1 MNRSL
6 LATTIASCLVL
17 TACGGGGG
25 GGNVRSDP
33 PQTTV
38 VAPTPSTPAPTT
50 PTTPAPTP
58 TPMPTAPAT
67 PTPPTT
73 PAPPETSTADPLPKT
88 APAPTPA
95 PSPAPAPARYQGL
108 GSNLLVPTNADLAQ
122 QAGARG
128 QGVKLAVLD
137 DNLVP
142 SYAPINGKVDSFND
156 YTASPGTPESSANA
170 LRGHGTV
177 ISALVLGS
185 AQDGFAGGIA
195 PDADLFYARICAEN
209 SCGTQQARR
218 AAVDLAAAGVRIAN
232 LSIGASYA
240 DAASS
245 ANAALAWKFAL
256 APLVQADALIV
267 ASTGNEGASEASY
280 PAATPVQEAS
290 LRNNWL
296 AVGAINI
303 DSAGN
308 AAGLTS
314 YSNHCGAAAQWCLV
328 APGSYFAPALAGTEL
343 QGQIAGTSFS
353 TAAVTGVAAQVLG
366 VYPWMSAS
374 NLQQTLLTTATDL
387 GDPGVDALYGYGL
400 VNAAKAI
407 NGPAQFVNNWSANV
421 TSGYDSTFSNDI
433 SGAGNLTKNGA
444 GKLTLSGNNTYTGGT
459 SVSDGVLALSGSL
472 RSDVIVLNS
481 ATFES
486 HGGVINGNYSLVN
499 NTGTTALELGKGLT
513 VTGQASLKG
522 NLLLL
527 PEAAGYTVG
536 SSEKIVQAGNL
547 QGTFD
552 RVQYANNFFWTAS
565 LAYDPTTVTAT
576 LTRNASAASAQA
588 AGAPQS
594 VVNGAAQADT
604 LVKVLDTRV
613 ASGDT
618 DNLGGLISATGS
630 LLAAT
635 DAQVAASLP
644 TLAGQVHGIERTLG
658 FQSALNDAR
667 VAADRLPYLADTTT
681 LTTWMQGSYLDGN
694 LGGNGFDSADYT
706 QQSTTFGVDLPVG
719 SAGTVVGA
727 AVSSGQD
734 RANIDA
740 SASRL
745 RSDRYA
751 MTAYL
756 YQPIGQAYLSGI
768 GSYGM
773 SNVET
778 ERSVQAGSIG
788 ERLQDRRHDT
798 NWSLRAE
805 LGLLPHAGLSP
816 FVAVG
821 VVSQKQDAFSEAS
834 ATGLGLSANSDTLR
848 AGYGEVGV
856 RGHLTRGKWGFDGL
870 VAYRSLFGNPNS
882 DFTAWFTD
890 LPEAR
895 FNVAGEPVSKQALRA
910 SVGVRY
916 QLNDAFS
923 IYGNVGAERGRS
935 DANSINANVGLRWQF

>member
-25 GGNVRSDP
+25 GNVRSDP
-33 PQTTV
+33 PQSTM
-38 VAPTPSTPAPTT
+38 VAPTPTAPTT
-50 PTTPAPTP
+50 PGT
-58 TPMPTAPAT
+58 
-67 PTPPTT
+67 
-73 PAPPETSTADPLPKT
+73 TADPLPKT
-88 APAPTPA
+88 APTPTPT
-95 PSPAPAPARYQGL
+95 PAPARYQGV

-122 QAGARG
+122 QAGATG
-128 QGVKLAVLD
+128 KGVKLAVLD
-137 DNLVP
+137 DNLVT
-142 SYAPINGKVDSFND
+142 SYAPISGKVDRFTD
-156 YTASPGTPESSANA
+156 YTASPGTPESSSNA

-177 ISALVLGS
+177 ISALVLGT
-185 AQDGFAGGIA
+185 AQDGFAGGVA

-209 SCGTQQARR
+209 SCGTQQTRS

-245 ANAALAWKFAL
+245 ANAALAWKYAL
-256 APLVQADALIV
+256 SPLVQADALIV

-303 DSAGN
+303 DAAGN

-328 APGSYFAPALAGTEL
+328 APGSYTAPALAGTEL

-353 TAAVTGVAAQVLG
+353 TAAVSGIAAQVLG

-387 GDPGVDALYGYGL
+387 GDPGVDALYGFGL

-407 NGPAQFVNNWSANV
+407 KGPGQFASNWSANV
-421 TSGYDSTFSNDI
+421 SSGYDSTFSNDI
-433 SGAGNLTKNGA
+433 AGAGSLTKNGA

-459 SVSDGVLALSGSL
+459 SISDGVLALSGSL
-472 RSDVIVLNS
+472 RSDVLVLNS

-486 HGGVINGNYSLVN
+486 RGGVINGNYSLVN
-499 NTGTTALELGKGLT
+499 TTGTTALELGKGLT

-527 PEAAGYTVG
+527 PEAAGYSVG
-536 SSEKIVQAGNL
+536 SSEKIVKAGVV

-552 RVQYANNFFWTAS
+552 RVQYANNFFWTAA

-588 AGAPQS
+588 AGAPQA
-594 VVNGAAQADT
+594 VVNGATQADA

-630 LLAAT
+630 LLGAT

-681 LTTWMQGSYLDGN
+681 LTTWMQGSYLDGD
-694 LGGNGFDSADYT
+694 LSRSGFASADYT
-706 QQSTTFGVDLPVG
+706 QQATTIGVDLPMG
-719 SAGTVVGA
+719 NAGTIVGA
-727 AVSSGQD
+727 ALSSGQD
-734 RANIDA
+734 RATIAA

-756 YQPIGQAYLSGI
+756 YQPIGQAYVSGI

-778 ERSVQAGSIG
+778 ERNVQAGSIG

-805 LGLLPHAGLSP
+805 VGLMPHAGLSP
-816 FVAVG
+816 FVAAG
-821 VVSQKQDAFSEAS
+821 VVSQTQDAFSEAS
-834 ATGLGLSANSDTLR
+834 ITGLGLSANSDTLR

-856 RGHLTRGKWGFDGL
+856 RGHLARGKWGLDGL
-870 VAYRSLFGNPNS
+870 IAYRSLLGNPSS
-882 DFTAWFTD
+882 DFTAWFTG

-895 FNVAGEPVSKQALRA
+895 FNVAGEPVSRQSLRA

-935 DANSINANVGLRWQF
+935 DANSTNANIGVRWQF

>member
-25 GGNVRSDP
+25 GGNVRNDP
-33 PQTTV
+33 PQSTV
-38 VAPTPSTPAPTT
+38 IAPAPTVPTTPAPTT
-50 PTTPAPTP
+50 P
-58 TPMPTAPAT
+58 APAV
-67 PTPPTT
+67 PTT
-73 PAPPETSTADPLPKT
+73 PTTPTTPDTTADPLPKT
-88 APAPTPA
+88 APVPT
-95 PSPAPAPARYQGL
+95 PAPARYQGV
-108 GSNLLVPTNADLAQ
+108 GSNLLVPINADLAQ

-142 SYAPINGKVDSFND
+142 SYTPINGKVDSVND
-156 YTASPGTPESSANA
+156 YTASPGTPESSSNA
-170 LRGHGTV
+170 LRGHGTIV
-177 ISALVLGS
+177 SALVLGS
-185 AQDGFAGGIA
+185 AQDGFASGVA

-218 AAVDLAAAGVRIAN
+218 AAVDLAASGVRIAN
-232 LSIGASYA
+232 LSLGASYA
-240 DAASS
+240 DAAGS
-245 ANAALAWKFAL
+245 ANAAAAWRFAL
-256 APLVQADALIV
+256 TPLVQADALIV
-267 ASTGNEGASEASY
+267 ASTGNEGAAEASY

-290 LRNNWL
+290 VRNNWL
-296 AVGAINI
+296 AVGAINV
-303 DSAGN
+303 DSSGN

-328 APGSYFAPALAGTEL
+328 APGSFTAPALAGTEL
-343 QGQIAGTSFS
+343 QGQVAGTSFS
-353 TAAVTGVAAQVLG
+353 TAAVSGVAAQVLG

-387 GDPGVDALYGYGL
+387 GDPGVDALYGWGL

-407 NGPAQFVNNWSANV
+407 KGPGQFASNWSANV
-421 TSGYDSTFSNDI
+421 GAGYDSTFGNDI
-433 SGAGNLTKNGA
+433 SGAGSLTKNGT
-444 GKLTLSGNNTYTGGT
+444 GKLTLSGANTYTGGT
-459 SVSDGVLALSGSL
+459 TIVDGVLSLSGSL
-472 RSDVIVLNS
+472 RSDLLVANS

-486 HGGVINGNYSLVN
+486 RGGVINGGYSLVN
-499 NTGTTALELGKGLT
+499 ATGTTAIELGKGLT
-513 VTGQASLKG
+513 VTGLASLKG

-536 SSEKIVQAGNL
+536 STERIVKAGLL

-588 AGAPQS
+588 AGAPQA
-594 VVNGAAQADT
+594 VVSGASQADT

-613 ASGDT
+613 AAGDT
-618 DNLGGLISATGS
+618 ANLGGLISATGA
-630 LLAAT
+630 LLAAS

-644 TLAGQVHGIERTLG
+644 TLVGQVHGVERTLG

-681 LTTWMQGSYLDGN
+681 LTTWMQGSYLDGDMRRS
-694 LGGNGFDSADYT
+694 GFASADYT
-706 QQSTTFGVDLPVG
+706 QQATTVGVDLPVG
-719 SAGTVVGA
+719 GAGTVVGA
-727 AVSSGQD
+727 ALTSGQD
-734 RANIDA
+734 RAHIDA

-756 YQPIGQAYLSGI
+756 YQPLGQAYVSGI

-778 ERSVQAGSIG
+778 ERNVQAGSIG
-788 ERLQDRRHDT
+788 ERLQDSRHDT

-805 LGLLPHAGLSP
+805 VGLMPHAGLSP
-816 FVAVG
+816 FVAAG
-821 VVSQKQDAFSEAS
+821 VVSQTQDAFSEAS
-834 ATGLGLSANSDTLR
+834 VTGLGLSAGSDTLR

-856 RGHLTRGKWGFDGL
+856 RGHLVHGKWGFDGL
-870 VAYRSLFGNPNS
+870 VAYRSLLGNPNT
-882 DFTAWFTD
+882 DFTAWFTG

-895 FNVAGEPVSKQALRA
+895 FNVAGTPVSRQAVRA

-916 QLNDAFS
+916 ELNDAFS
-923 IYGNVGAERGRS
+923 LYGNVGAERGRS
-935 DANSINANVGLRWQF
+935 DSNSINANVGLRWQF

>member
-33 PQTTV
+33 PQSTV
-38 VAPTPSTPAPTT
+38 IAPAPTPTT
-50 PTTPAPTP
+50 PTTPGPT
-58 TPMPTAPAT
+58 
-67 PTPPTT
+67 
-73 PAPPETSTADPLPKT
+73 SDPLPKT
-88 APAPTPA
+88 APVPTPA
-95 PSPAPAPARYQGL
+95 PPRYQGV
-108 GSNLLVPTNADLAQ
+108 GSNLLVPINADLAQ

-137 DNLVP
+137 DNLVQ
-142 SYAPINGKVDSFND
+142 SYAPLAGKVDGFTD
-156 YTASPGTPESSANA
+156 YTASPGTPESSSNA
-170 LRGHGTV
+170 LRGHGTIV
-177 ISALVLGS
+177 SALVLGS
-185 AQDGFAGGIA
+185 AQDGFAGGVA

-209 SCGTQQARR
+209 SCGTQQARN
-218 AAVDLAAAGVRIAN
+218 AAVGLAAAGVRIAN
-232 LSIGASYA
+232 LSLGASYA

-245 ANAALAWKFAL
+245 ANAAAAWRFAL
-256 APLVQADALIV
+256 TPLVQADALIV
-267 ASTGNEGASEASY
+267 AATGNEGAAEAAY

-290 LRNNWL
+290 VRNNWL
-296 AVGAINI
+296 AVGAIAV

-308 AAGLTS
+308 PAGLTS

-328 APGSYFAPALAGTEL
+328 APGSFTAPALAGTEL

-353 TAAVTGVAAQVLG
+353 TAAVSGVAAQVLG

-387 GDPGVDALYGYGL
+387 GAPGVDALYGWGL

-407 NGPAQFVNNWSANV
+407 NGPGQFASNWSANV
-421 TSGYDSTFSNDI
+421 GAGYDSTFSNDI
-433 SGAGNLTKNGA
+433 SGSGSLTKNGA
-444 GKLTLSGNNTYTGGT
+444 GRLTLSGNNSYTGGT
-459 SVSDGVLALSGSL
+459 TIIDGVLALSGSL
-472 RSDVIVLNS
+472 RSDLLVANS

-486 HGGVINGNYSLVN
+486 RGGVINGGYSLVN
-499 NTGTTALELGKGLT
+499 STGTTAIALGKGLT

-527 PEAAGYTVG
+527 PEAADYRVG
-536 SSEKIVQAGNL
+536 NTETILRAGTL
-547 QGTFD
+547 QGSFD

-565 LAYDPTTVTAT
+565 LAYAPTTVTAT
-576 LTRNASAASAQA
+576 LTRNASASSAQA
-588 AGAPQS
+588 AGAPQA
-594 VVNGAAQADT
+594 VVAGATQADT

-618 DNLGGLISATGS
+618 ANLGGLISATGS
-630 LLAAT
+630 LLAAS

-644 TLAGQVHGIERTLG
+644 TLTGQVHGVERTLG

-681 LTTWMQGSYLDGN
+681 LTTWVQGSYLDGD
-694 LGGNGFDSADYT
+694 LSRNGFASADYT
-706 QQSTTFGVDLPVG
+706 QQATTFGVDLPLG
-719 SAGTVVGA
+719 HAGTIVGA
-727 AVSSGQD
+727 AVTSGQD
-734 RANIDA
+734 RAHIDA

-773 SNVET
+773 STVDS
-778 ERSVQAGSIG
+778 ERTVQAGTVG
-788 ERLQDRRHDT
+788 ERLQDRRHDS

-805 LGLLPHAGLSP
+805 VGLMPQAGVSP
-816 FVAVG
+816 FVAAG
-821 VVSQKQDAFSEAS
+821 VVNQTQDAFSEAS
-834 ATGLGLSANSDTLR
+834 ATGLGLSAGSDSLR
-848 AGYGEVGV
+848 AGYAEAGV

-870 VAYRSLFGNPNS
+870 LAYRSLLGQPNA
-882 DFTAWFTD
+882 DFTAWFTG

-895 FNVAGEPVSKQALRA
+895 FTVSGAPVTKQAARA

-916 QLNDAFS
+916 QVNDAFS
-923 IYGNVGAERGRS
+923 VYGNVGAERGRS
-935 DANSINANVGLRWQF
+935 DADSINANVGLRWQF

>member
-25 GGNVRSDP
+25 GGNVRNDP
-33 PQTTV
+33 PQTTLV
-38 VAPTPSTPAPTT
+38 
-50 PTTPAPTP
+50 APTP
-58 TPMPTAPAT
+58 TPTTPTAPST
-67 PTPPTT
+67 PTT
-73 PAPPETSTADPLPKT
+73 PTAPTTPGTTTADPLPK
-88 APAPTPA
+88 AA
-95 PSPAPAPARYQGL
+95 PAPAPARYQGL

-137 DNLVP
+137 DNLYG
-142 SYAPINGKVDSFND
+142 SYAPIGGKVDASTD
-156 YTASPGTPESSANA
+156 YTASPGTPESASNA

-177 ISALVLGS
+177 ISALVLGN
-185 AQDGFAGGIA
+185 AQEGFAGGIA

-209 SCGTQQARR
+209 SCGTQQTRS

-245 ANAALAWKFAL
+245 ANAALAWKYAL
-256 APLVQADALIV
+256 TPLVQADALIV
-267 ASTGNEGASEASY
+267 AATGNDGAAEASY

-296 AVGAINI
+296 AVGAVNI
-303 DSAGN
+303 DSAGT

-328 APGSYFAPALAGTEL
+328 APGSYSAPALAGTEL

-353 TAAVTGVAAQVLG
+353 TAAVSGVAAQVLG

-387 GDPGVDALYGYGL
+387 GDPGVDALYGFGL

-407 NGPAQFVNNWSANV
+407 QGPAQFINNWSANV
-421 TSGYDSTFSNDI
+421 TSGYDSTFGNDI

-444 GKLTLSGNNTYTGGT
+444 GKLTLSGNNSYTGGT

-486 HGGVINGNYSLVN
+486 RGGVINGGYSLAN
-499 NTGTTALELGKGLT
+499 STGTTAIELGKGLT

-527 PEAAGYTVG
+527 PEAAGYSVG
-536 SSEKIVQAGNL
+536 SSERIVRAGTL
-547 QGTFD
+547 QGSFE

-594 VVNGAAQADT
+594 VVNGASQADA

-613 ASGDT
+613 AAGDT
-618 DNLGGLISATGS
+618 DNLGGLISATGA
-630 LLAAT
+630 LLAAN

-667 VAADRLPYLADTTT
+667 VAADRLPHLADTTS
-681 LTTWMQGSYLDGN
+681 LTTWMQGSYLDGA
-694 LGGNGFDSADYT
+694 LGGKGFDSADYT
-706 QQSTTFGVDLPVG
+706 QQATTVGVDLPMG
-719 SAGTVVGA
+719 NAGTVVGA
-727 AVSSGQD
+727 ALSSGQD
-734 RANIDA
+734 RAQIDA

-756 YQPIGQAYLSGI
+756 YQPIGQAYVSGI

-773 SNVET
+773 SNVDT
-778 ERSVQAGSIG
+778 ERTVQAGSIG

-805 LGLLPHAGLSP
+805 VGLIPQAGLSP
-816 FVAVG
+816 FIAAG
-821 VVSQKQDAFSEAS
+821 VVSQTQDAFSEAS
-834 ATGLGLSANSDTLR
+834 VTGLGLSANSDTLR

-856 RGHLTRGKWGFDGL
+856 RGHLVRGKWGFDG
-870 VAYRSLFGNPNS
+870 VIAYRSLLGNP
-882 DFTAWFTD
+882 DPAFTAWFTG

-895 FNVAGEPVSKQALRA
+895 FNVAGEPVSKQSARA

>member
-50 PTTPAPTP
+50 PTTP
-58 TPMPTAPAT
+58 TA

-73 PAPPETSTADPLPKT
+73 PTPSETPTADPLPKA
-88 APAPTPA
+88 APA
-95 PSPAPAPARYQGL
+95 PAPAPARYQGL

-122 QAGARG
+122 QAGAKG

-137 DNLVP
+137 DNLYG
-142 SYAPINGKVDSFND
+142 SYAPVSGKVDAFTD
-156 YTASPGTPESSANA
+156 YTASPGTPESASNA
-170 LRGHGTV
+170 LRGHGTI
-177 ISALVLGS
+177 ISALVLGN

-195 PDADLFYARICAEN
+195 PDADLLYARICAEN
-209 SCGTQQARR
+209 SCGTQQTRS

-245 ANAALAWKFAL
+245 ANAALAWKYAL
-256 APLVQADALIV
+256 TPLVQADALIV
-267 ASTGNEGASEASY
+267 AATGNDGAAEASY
-280 PAATPVQEAS
+280 PAAAPVQEAS

-296 AVGAINI
+296 AVGAVNI

-353 TAAVTGVAAQVLG
+353 TAAVSGIAAQVLG

-387 GDPGVDALYGYGL
+387 GDPGVDALYGFGL

-407 NGPAQFVNNWSANV
+407 KGPAQFINNWSANV

-444 GKLTLSGNNTYTGGT
+444 GKLTLSGNNSYTGGT

-486 HGGVINGNYSLVN
+486 RGGVINGGYSLAN
-499 NTGTTALELGKGLT
+499 TTGTTAIELGKGLT

-527 PEAAGYTVG
+527 PEVAGYSVG
-536 SSEKIVQAGNL
+536 SSERIVKAGAL
-547 QGTFD
+547 QGSFD

-594 VVNGAAQADT
+594 VVNGATQADT

-613 ASGDT
+613 AAGDT
-618 DNLGGLISATGS
+618 DNLGGLISATGA
-630 LLAAT
+630 LLAAN

-667 VAADRLPYLADTTT
+667 VAADRLPYLADTRS
-681 LTTWMQGSYLDGN
+681 LTTWMQGSYLDGE
-694 LGGNGFDSADYT
+694 LGGKGFDSADYT
-706 QQSTTFGVDLPVG
+706 QQATTVGVDLPMG
-719 SAGTVVGA
+719 SAGTIVGA
-727 AVSSGQD
+727 ALSSGQD
-734 RANIDA
+734 RAHIDA

-756 YQPIGQAYLSGI
+756 YQPIGQAYVSGI

-773 SNVET
+773 SNVDT
-778 ERSVQAGSIG
+778 ERTVQAGSIG

-805 LGLLPHAGLSP
+805 VGLMPHAGLSP
-816 FVAVG
+816 FIAAG
-821 VVSQKQDAFSEAS
+821 VVSQTQDAFSEAS

-856 RGHLTRGKWGFDGL
+856 RGHLVRGKWGFDGL
-870 VAYRSLFGNPNS
+870 IAYRSLLGNPNS
-882 DFTAWFTD
+882 DFTAWFTG

-895 FNVAGEPVSKQALRA
+895 FNVAGEPVSKQSARA

>member
-25 GGNVRSDP
+25 GGNVRSDA

-38 VAPTPSTPAPTT
+38 IAPTPTPPPPAADPL
-50 PTTPAPTP
+50 PKTTPAPTP
-58 TPMPTAPAT
+58 
-67 PTPPTT
+67 
-73 PAPPETSTADPLPKT
+73 APP
-88 APAPTPA
+88 
-95 PSPAPAPARYQGL
+95 RYQGV

-142 SYAPINGKVDSFND
+142 SYAPISGKVDSFND

-170 LRGHGTV
+170 LRGHGTIV
-177 ISALVLGS
+177 SALVLGS
-185 AQDGFAGGIA
+185 AQDGFAGGVA

-209 SCGTQQARR
+209 SCGTQQTRR

-232 LSIGASYA
+232 LSIGASYP

-245 ANAALAWKFAL
+245 ANAALAWKYAL
-256 APLVQADALIV
+256 TPLVQADALIV
-267 ASTGNEGASEASY
+267 ASTGNEGAAEASY

-290 LRNNWL
+290 VRNNWL

-328 APGSYFAPALAGTEL
+328 APGSYTAPALAGTEL

-353 TAAVTGVAAQVLG
+353 TAAVSGVAAQVLG

-387 GDPGVDALYGYGL
+387 GDPGVDALYGWGL

-407 NGPAQFVNNWSANV
+407 KGPGQFASNWAANV
-421 TSGYDSTFSNDI
+421 TAGYDSTFSNDI
-433 SGAGNLTKNGA
+433 SGAGSLTKNGA
-444 GKLTLSGNNTYTGGT
+444 GKLTLSGNNSYTGGT
-459 SVSDGVLALSGSL
+459 SISDGVLTLSGSL

-486 HGGVINGNYSLVN
+486 RGGVINGNYSLVN
-499 NTGTTALELGKGLT
+499 NTGTTALELGRGLT
-513 VTGQASLKG
+513 VTGRASLKG

-536 SSEKIVQAGNL
+536 STEKIVKAGVL

-552 RVQYANNFFWTAS
+552 RVQYANNFFWTAALS
-565 LAYDPTTVTAT
+565 YDPTTVTAT

-594 VVNGAAQADT
+594 VVNGANQADA

-630 LLAAT
+630 LIAAS

-644 TLAGQVHGIERTLG
+644 TLTGQVHGIERTLG

-694 LGGNGFDSADYT
+694 LGRSGFASADYT
-706 QQSTTFGVDLPVG
+706 QQATTFGVDLPMG
-719 SAGTVVGA
+719 SGGTIVGA
-727 AVSSGQD
+727 AVTSGQD
-734 RANIDA
+734 RAHIAA
-740 SASRL
+740 SSSRL

-756 YQPIGQAYLSGI
+756 YQPIGQAYLSAI

-773 SNVET
+773 SNVQT
-778 ERSVQAGSIG
+778 ERNVQAGSIG

-798 NWSLRAE
+798 NWSARAE
-805 LGLLPHAGLSP
+805 IGLMPHAGLSP
-816 FVAVG
+816 FVAAG
-821 VVSQKQDAFSEAS
+821 VVSQTQDAFSEAS
-834 ATGLGLSANSDTLR
+834 VTGLGLSANSDTLR

-856 RGHLTRGKWGFDGL
+856 RGHLARGNWSFDGL
-870 VAYRSLFGNPNS
+870 VAYRSLLGNPDA
-882 DFTAWFTD
+882 DFSAWFTG

-895 FNVAGEPVSKQALRA
+895 FTVAGEPVSKQSLRA
-910 SVGVRY
+910 SVGLRY

-923 IYGNVGAERGRS
+923 IYGNVGAERARS
-935 DANSINANVGLRWQF
+935 DTNSINANIGLRWQF

>member
-25 GGNVRSDP
+25 GNVRSDA

-38 VAPTPSTPAPTT
+38 IAPAPITPAPTI
-50 PTTPAPTP
+50 PTTPV
-58 TPMPTAPAT
+58 
-67 PTPPTT
+67 TT
-73 PAPPETSTADPLPKT
+73 PAPP
-88 APAPTPA
+88 
-95 PSPAPAPARYQGL
+95 RYQGV
-108 GSNLLVPTNADLAQ
+108 GSNLLVSTNADLAQ

-137 DNLVP
+137 DNLVT
-142 SYAPINGKVDSFND
+142 SYAPLAGKVDGFTD
-156 YTASPGTPESSANA
+156 YTASPGTPESSSNA

-177 ISALVLGS
+177 VSALVLGS
-185 AQDGFAGGIA
+185 AQEGFAGGIA
-195 PDADLFYARICAEN
+195 PDADLFYARICAED
-209 SCGTQQARR
+209 SCGTQQTRS

-245 ANAALAWKFAL
+245 ANAALAWKYAL
-256 APLVQADALIV
+256 TPLVQADALIV
-267 ASTGNEGASEASY
+267 ASTGNEGAAEASY
-280 PAATPVQEAS
+280 PAAAPVQEAS

-328 APGSYFAPALAGTEL
+328 APGSYTVPALAGTEF

-353 TAAVTGVAAQVLG
+353 TAAVSGVAAQVLG

-387 GDPGVDALYGYGL
+387 GDPGVDALYGWGL

-407 NGPAQFVNNWSANV
+407 KGPGQFASAWSANV
-421 TSGYDSTFSNDI
+421 GAGYDSTFSNDI
-433 SGAGNLTKNGA
+433 SGTGDLTKSGA

-472 RSDVIVLNS
+472 RSDVTVLNS

-486 HGGVINGNYSLVN
+486 RGGVINGNYSLVN
-499 NTGTTALELGKGLT
+499 TTGTTALELGKGLI

-527 PEAAGYTVG
+527 PEAAGYSVG
-536 SSEKIVQAGNL
+536 SSEKIVKAGNL

-552 RVQYANNFFWTAS
+552 NVQYANNFFWTAA

-576 LTRNASAASAQA
+576 LTRNSSAASAQA

-594 VVNGAAQADT
+594 VVNGATQADM

-630 LLAAT
+630 LLAAS

-681 LTTWMQGSYLDGN
+681 LTTWMQGSYLDGD
-694 LGGNGFDSADYT
+694 LSRTGFDSADYT
-706 QQSTTFGVDLPVG
+706 QQATTVGVDLPMG
-719 SAGTVVGA
+719 SAGTIVGA
-727 AVSSGQD
+727 SLTSGQD
-734 RANIDA
+734 RANIAA

-756 YQPIGQAYLSGI
+756 YQPVGRAYVSGI

-778 ERSVQAGSIG
+778 ERTVQAGSIG

-805 LGLLPHAGLSP
+805 VGLMPHAGLSP
-816 FVAVG
+816 FVAAG
-821 VVSQKQDAFSEAS
+821 VVSQTQDAFSEAS
-834 ATGLGLSANSDTLR
+834 VTGLGLSANSDTLR

-856 RGHLTRGKWGFDGL
+856 RGHLARGKWGFDGL
-870 VAYRSLFGNPNS
+870 IAYRSLLGNPNS
-882 DFTAWFTD
+882 DFTAWFTG

-895 FNVAGEPVSKQALRA
+895 FNVSGEPVSKQSVRA